1 VEGDVTTGRRLPG
14 LLIAVLAVFT
24 AQQSLAPL
32 QAPLAREVGLSEIAL
47 GLVLTAGAAVFAG
60 TSLLWGRAVDRYGH
74 RAVLLAGMLLSLAGM
89 TGFAVVSQVALAG
102 GLDPWATLALML
114 ATRSVFFGAGVGAV
128 PVAAIALVAATT
140 TSEADRT
147 TGIGRI
153 GAVQGLAVA
162 LGPALGGALGFAGLL
177 GPLWTAPAVVAL
189 ALGVVALLVPRTSAV
204 PTTAAGTTPGGP
216 ADRSALRP
224 WDPRLW
230 PVLVGGFGLY
240 LALGMTLIVLGFL
253 VQDRLGLD
261 AAATVSATGAASF
274 ASGVVL
280 ILAQGVVVP
289 RLGWPAA
296 RLLRVG
302 SPIALLGL
310 LVLLVAN
317 SLGLIVVAL
326 VVLAAGLGL
335 AIPGYTTAPT
345 LLVGPDEQGAVA
357 GLVQTVTAL
366 TFVVAPVAGTALYG
380 RSPELPVLV
389 AAVACALAA
398 LFVRLHPAL
407 RPSPARGD
415 RPSGEGVR

>member
-1 VEGDVTTGRRLPG
+1 MATGRWVPG

-24 AQQSLAPL
+24 AQQSLAPV
-32 QAPLAREVGLSEIAL
+32 QAPLAREVGLSEVAL
-47 GLVLTAGAAVFAG
+47 GIILTAGAAVFAA
-60 TSLLWGRAVDRYGH
+60 TALLWGRAVDRYGH
-74 RAVLLAGMLLSLAGM
+74 RGVLLAGMLLSLVGVV
-89 TGFAVVSQVALAG
+89 GFAVVSQIALAG
-102 GLDPWATLALML
+102 GLGPGATLALMV

-140 TSEADRT
+140 TSEAART
-147 TGIGRI
+147 KGVGQI
-153 GAVQGLAVA
+153 GAVQGVAIA

-177 GPLWTAPAVVAL
+177 GPLWAAPAVVAL
-189 ALGVVALLVPRTSAV
+189 ALGVVAVLLPRVPRTAAA
-204 PTTAAGTTPGGP
+204 PTTGTARAERT
-216 ADRSALRP
+216 ALRP

-253 VQDRLGLD
+253 IQDRLGLD

-280 ILAQGVVVP
+280 VLAQGVLVP

-302 SPIALLGL
+302 SPIAVLGL

-317 SLGLIVVAL
+317 SLWPIVVAL
-326 VVLAAGLGL
+326 VLLAAGLGL

-345 LLVGPDEQGAVA
+345 LLVGADEQGAVA

-380 RSPELPVLV
+380 LSPELPVLV

-407 RPSPARGD
+407 RPSPTRVD
-415 RPSGEGVR
+415 RHSAEGVR

>member
-1 VEGDVTTGRRLPG
+1 MTTGRRLPG

-296 RLLRVG
+296 AAAGRVADRAAGPARAARRELTGADRRGAGGARRRARPRHPRLHHRPDPARRPRRAGSRRGPGADGHRAHVRRRARRRHRALR
-302 SPIALLGL
+302 PIAR
-310 LVLLVAN
+310 
-317 SLGLIVVAL
+317 
-326 VVLAAGLGL
+326 
-335 AIPGYTTAPT
+335 TARARRRRR
-345 LLVGPDEQGAVA
+345 VRARRAVR
-357 GLVQTVTAL
+357 
-366 TFVVAPVAGTALYG
+366 P
-380 RSPELPVLV
+380 
-389 AAVACALAA
+389 
-398 LFVRLHPAL
+398 LHPAL